1 MRSAD
6 PWARV
11 CRDSGGESTSNANA
25 NTQDQRAA
33 IGGSGV
39 LASAGGQVHIN
50 IANPDGFAQ
59 LLAAGAGV
67 FEAALEF
74 SQEAQARAFDAAAE
88 SGRSEPQQLGLAAL
102 KSAAPILMIVGLG
115 FALMKGAR

>member
-11 CRDSGGESTSNANA
+11 CRDSGGESTSTASS

-74 SQEAQARAFDAAAE
+74 SQEAQTRAFDAAAE